1 MDATTDAAATRLWHF
16 WINQLGGTFLL
27 PGSTL
32 SFGGLAITLL
42 IAAFLAVP
50 RGRTQMPRLKVW
62 RRALFPN
69 RLLASASGRADIG
82 YFVFSLMF
90 AGLMIG
96 WALVSAQ
103 TVATATGAALTQWLG
118 APAAPLL
125 PMPLACGVVTIGL
138 FLAYEFAFWFDHWIS
153 HKVPLLWQFHRVHHA
168 AESLSLL
175 TNFRVHPVDT
185 IVFANIVA
193 GVMGVSDAL
202 AAHLLGAAA
211 QPFAIGGT
219 SVIVLLVSVGLTHL
233 QHSHLWITFG
243 PRWGRWLLSPAHH
256 QIHHSADSRH
266 FDTNLGSTL
275 AVFDRLFGTL
285 HMPAP
290 KRERLTL
297 GVGDEVAE
305 PHGWHAQ
312 IVTPF
317 AGALALMPRP
327 RLRRRAPAPDGST
340 SPHRARPA

>member
-1 MDATTDAAATRLWHF
+1 MNTMIDAAGGRLWHF

-27 PGSTL
+27 PGSTF
-32 SFGGLAITLL
+32 SFGSLALTLL

-50 RGRTQMPRLKVW
+50 RGRRHMPRMKVW

-69 RLLASASGRADIG
+69 RMIVSASGRTDLG
-82 YFVFSLMF
+82 YFVFSLLF

-96 WALVSAQ
+96 WALVSAE
-103 TVATATGAALTQWLG
+103 TIAAASGAALTHWLG
-118 APAAPLL
+118 TPVAPLL
-125 PMPLACGVVTIGL
+125 PMPVACGVVTIAL

-193 GVMGVSDAL
+193 VVLGVSNAL
-202 AAHLLGAAA
+202 AARLLGPTV
-211 QPFAIGGT
+211 QPLAIGGT
-219 SVIVLLVSVGLTHL
+219 SVVVLLVSVTLTHL

-256 QIHHSADSRH
+256 QIHHSADPRH

-285 HMPAP
+285 HMPTE

-297 GVGDEVAE
+297 GIGDEVAH
-305 PHGWHAQ
+305 PHGWRAQ
-312 IVTPF
+312 IITPF

-327 RLRRRAPAPDGST
+327 APRRRVPAPDGST
-340 SPHRARPA
+340 SPHRGHSA